1 MWFLIVFKIL
11 KEFISLRRR
20 RSRPNEYLMVSN
32 TCTDILNCLSVYFPI
47 PTHTHVRRAHV
58 YTYRLSE
65 HYFGTSSLAFH
76 SDFSTRTQN
85 KTNMPMILFARIQL
99 HWRRVRLRA
108 TVSDRLHLSRFNVYS
123 IIVLESNWKLQK
135 MAV

>member
-1 MWFLIVFKIL
+1 MGFLIVFKIL
-11 KEFISLRRR
+11 KEFISLKRR

-47 PTHTHVRRAHV
+47 LTHTHARRAHV

-76 SDFSTRTQN
+76 SDFSRRTQN
-85 KTNMPMILFARIQL
+85 KSNMPMILFARIQL

-108 TVSDRLHLSRFNVYS
+108 TVSDRLHLSRFNVCS